1 MVRKR
6 ANKIKFSV
14 LMSVYKNDKPE
25 YIKVAVDSLLNQ
37 TVLPSQIVIIEDG
50 KVSNDLDNL
59 LENYTKENKIIE
71 IHKREQNIGL
81 GLTLNEGLNYC
92 KYDYVARMDAD
103 DYSKPTRFEK
113 EIGYI
118 KKHPEVDVVGCLIEE
133 YDEQLNN
140 KLATRTVPEKDED
153 IKKYMKKRNG
163 INHVTVIYKKDS
175 VLKAG
180 SYEDCPY
187 FEDYYLWCK
196 MIKKGCKFYNI
207 QEELMKIRA
216 GFDMAKRRGG
226 LSYSKHIINFEKKI
240 RSLGIISR
248 ADYII
253 NLAIR
258 LTVAIMP
265 NSLRTFLYKKQ
276 LRDDKYE

>member
-1 MVRKR
+1 MTKKQI
-6 ANKIKFSV
+6 NFSV
-14 LMSVYKNDKPE
+14 LMSVYKNDNPE
-25 YIKVAVDSLLNQ
+25 NVKVALDSLLSQ
-37 TVLPSQIVIIEDG
+37 TLLPNQIVLIEDG
-50 KVSNDLDNL
+50 EVSKELDTL
-59 LENYTKENKIIE
+59 LEDYAKENKVIE
-71 IHKREQNIGL
+71 VKKRKENIGL

-103 DYSKPTRFEK
+103 DYSMPKRFEK
-113 EIGYI
+113 EIEYI
-118 KKHPEVDVVGCLIEE
+118 KNHPEVDVVGCLIDE
-133 YDEQLNN
+133 YDETLHE

-153 IKKYMKKRNG
+153 IKQYMKKRNG

-196 MIKKGCKFYNI
+196 MIKNGCKFYNI
-207 QEELMKIRA
+207 QEALMNIRA

-240 RSLGIISR
+240 YKIK
-248 ADYII
+248 II
-253 NLAIR
+253 NKFEYISNIMIR
-258 LTVAIMP
+258 IMVANIP
-265 NSLRTFLYKKQ
+265 NFLRTFLYKNQ
-276 LRDDKYE
+276 LRKVEK

>member
-1 MVRKR
+1 MVKRK

-25 YIKVAVDSLLNQ
+25 YVKIAIDSLLNQ
-37 TVLPSQIVIIEDG
+37 TIIPNQIVIIEDG
-50 KVSNDLDNL
+50 KVAKDLDSL
-59 LENYTKENKIIE
+59 LDNYAKKNNIIE
-71 IHKREQNIGL
+71 LHKREKNIGL

-92 KYDYVARMDAD
+92 KYDYIARMDAD
-103 DYSKPTRFEK
+103 DYSAPNRFEK
-113 EIGYI
+113 EIEYI
-118 KKHPEVDVVGCLIEE
+118 ETHPETDVVGCLIEE
-133 YDEQLNN
+133 YDEQLNTI
-140 KLATRTVPEKDED
+140 LATRTVPEKDED

-175 VLKAG
+175 ALKAG

-196 MIKKGCKFYNI
+196 MIKNNCKFYNI
-207 QEELMKIRA
+207 QEALMKIRA

-226 LSYSKHIINFEKKI
+226 LSYGKHIINFEKKI
-240 RSLGIISR
+240 RNLGIISPT
-248 ADYII
+248 DYII

-265 NSLRTFLYKKQ
+265 NFVRTYLYKKQ
-276 LRDDKYE
+276 LRKEKI

>member
-6 ANKIKFSV
+6 VNKIKFSV

-59 LENYTKENKIIE
+59 LENYAKENKIIE

-113 EIGYI
+113 EIAYI